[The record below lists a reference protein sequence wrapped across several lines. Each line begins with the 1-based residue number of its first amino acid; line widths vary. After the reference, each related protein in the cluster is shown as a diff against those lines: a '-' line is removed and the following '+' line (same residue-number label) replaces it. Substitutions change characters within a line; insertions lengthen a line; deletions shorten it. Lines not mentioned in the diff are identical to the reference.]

1 MTTESWQIT
10 DPDADW
16 ECDWEGSA
24 RFRRRMFRALPMA
37 DKIRA
42 VEEMCRL
49 AKLLQADRQDR
60 KESPAPDK
68 GGRGKV

>member
-1 MTTESWQIT
+1 MTTESWMIT

-16 ECDWEGSA
+16 DSDWEGSA
-24 RFRRRMFRALPMA
+24 RWRRRMFRRLSMA

-49 AKLLQADRQDR
+49 AKLLDANR
-60 KESPAPDK
+60 KSRMRSPAPEED
-68 GGRGKV
+68 